1 MIAELISIGDELL
14 IGQTVNT
21 NASWLGSE
29 LSLRGISVKW
39 VSVVSDD
46 VASIVNAFDLA
57 LSRSQLVIVTGG
69 LGPTKDDITKNTLV
83 DYFDTRLVINDEVL
97 LRIEAYFKARGKE
110 SLEVNRMQAA
120 LPEACEVIHNLYG
133 TACGMWFEKDGGV
146 LVSLPGVPY
155 EMKGMMI
162 DEVFSKIRNRF
173 NTRSLFHKT
182 LLTTGLGESFLAEQ
196 IKGVEHRIYA
206 SGMKLAF
213 LPSAGMVKLRI
224 TSVKGGEDAFLIDSF
239 FKEISDLLPEHVFG
253 YEDDSLASVVGDLL
267 LRAGKTVGTVESCT
281 GGGLGNALV
290 SIPGSSSYFEGGL
303 ITYSYGLKA
312 KLAFV
317 SQETLDSFGA
327 VSEEAV
333 IEMARGGQSVL
344 NVDYCISISGIAGP
358 EGGTSDKPVGTVW
371 MALAY
376 EGRVD
381 VKKLNLGGD
390 RERNIQMTIFAGMN
404 MLRLVLL
411 LKNK

>member
-1 MIAELISIGDELL
+1 M
-14 IGQTVNT
+14 
-21 NASWLGSE
+21 
-29 LSLRGISVKW
+29 
-39 VSVVSDD
+39 
-46 VASIVNAFDLA
+46 
-57 LSRSQLVIVTGG
+57 
-69 LGPTKDDITKNTLV
+69 
-83 DYFDTRLVINDEVL
+83 
-97 LRIEAYFKARGKE
+97 
-110 SLEVNRMQAA
+110 
-120 LPEACEVIHNLYG
+120 
-133 TACGMWFEKDGGV
+133 
-146 LVSLPGVPY
+146 
-155 EMKGMMI
+155 
-162 DEVFSKIRNRF
+162 
-173 NTRSLFHKT
+173 
-182 LLTTGLGESFLAEQ
+182 
-196 IKGVEHRIYA
+196 
-206 SGMKLAF
+206 
-213 LPSAGMVKLRI
+213 
-224 TSVKGGEDAFLIDSF
+224 IDSF
-239 FKEISDLLPEHVFG
+239 FKEITDLLPEHVFG

-267 LRAGKTVGTVESCT
+267 LRSGKTVGTVESCT

-312 KLAFV
+312 KLASV

-358 EGGTSDKPVGTVW
+358 DGGTSDKPVGTVW

-376 EGRVD
+376 DGRVD

>member
-1 MIAELISIGDELL
+1 
-14 IGQTVNT
+14 
-21 NASWLGSE
+21 
-29 LSLRGISVKW
+29 
-39 VSVVSDD
+39 
-46 VASIVNAFDLA
+46 
-57 LSRSQLVIVTGG
+57 
-69 LGPTKDDITKNTLV
+69 
-83 DYFDTRLVINDEVL
+83 
-97 LRIEAYFKARGKE
+97 
-110 SLEVNRMQAA
+110 
-120 LPEACEVIHNLYG
+120 
-133 TACGMWFEKDGGV
+133 
-146 LVSLPGVPY
+146 
-155 EMKGMMI
+155 
-162 DEVFSKIRNRF
+162 
-173 NTRSLFHKT
+173 
-182 LLTTGLGESFLAEQ
+182 
-196 IKGVEHRIYA
+196 
-206 SGMKLAF
+206 
-213 LPSAGMVKLRI
+213 
-224 TSVKGGEDAFLIDSF
+224 
-239 FKEISDLLPEHVFG
+239 
-253 YEDDSLASVVGDLL
+253 
-267 LRAGKTVGTVESCT
+267 
-281 GGGLGNALV
+281 
-290 SIPGSSSYFEGGL
+290 
-303 ITYSYGLKA
+303 LKA